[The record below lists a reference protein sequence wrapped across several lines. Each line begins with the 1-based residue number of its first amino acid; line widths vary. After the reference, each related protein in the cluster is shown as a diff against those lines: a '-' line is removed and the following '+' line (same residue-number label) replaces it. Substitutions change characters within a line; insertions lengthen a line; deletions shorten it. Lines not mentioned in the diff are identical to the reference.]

1 MHQSQIFPAIKFSI
15 NTPSLSPRT
24 SRRLVM
30 IPPVQMDKSKT
41 FFDCRSDMFIAEET
55 EDFGAGKDFFERV
68 VDEAYKV
75 DFGVFDTIASN
86 DFNEDL
92 HCATYEFWGV
102 GEGDL
107 GSMSVTREKSKT
119 TLTLSSG
126 LRLRSSDGWTS
137 NSPYLSRRSNPA
149 LIRAIISPT

>member
-1 MHQSQIFPAIKFSI
+1 
-15 NTPSLSPRT
+15 
-24 SRRLVM
+24 
-30 IPPVQMDKSKT
+30 
-41 FFDCRSDMFIAEET
+41 MFIAEET
-55 EDFGAGKDFFERV
+55 EDFGTGKDFFERI

-75 DFGVFDTIASN
+75 DFGVFDTVASN

-92 HCATYEFWGV
+92 HCATCEFWRV
-102 GEGDL
+102 GGDL

-137 NSPYLSRRSNPA
+137 NSPYLSRRSNPS
-149 LIRAIISPT
+149 LIRAVISHT